1 MGMTENETTILPRG
15 CRLIK
20 LPNVVDDRGKLCF
33 IEGGNHIPF
42 PIRRIF
48 WTYDVVQSHARG
60 EHAHRT
66 CSMVL
71 FPVGGSYKIE
81 LDDGF
86 MRKTLEMTEPSVG
99 LLVPPG
105 VWCKLYDFTPSAAS
119 VCLASEVYDAD
130 DYIHDYK
137 EFLRFV
143 GL

>member
-1 MGMTENETTILPRG
+1 MTIDNTIILPRG
-15 CRLIK
+15 CELIE
-20 LPNVVDDRGKLCF
+20 LPNVVDNRGKLCF

-48 WTYDVVQSHARG
+48 WTYDVAPGHTRG

-81 LDDGF
+81 LDDG
-86 MRKTLEMTEPSVG
+86 RCRQTLEMAKSNVG

-105 VWCKLYDFTPSAAS
+105 VWCRLYDFSHSAAS

-130 DYIHDYK
+130 DYIHDYQ
-137 EFLRFV
+137 EFLKFV